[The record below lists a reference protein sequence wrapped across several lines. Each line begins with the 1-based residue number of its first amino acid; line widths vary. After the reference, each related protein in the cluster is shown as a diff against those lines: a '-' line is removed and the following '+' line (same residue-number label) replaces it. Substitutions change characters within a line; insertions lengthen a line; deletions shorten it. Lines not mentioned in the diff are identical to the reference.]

1 MWKLSPFKNT
11 TGLLIRIDDI
21 AAHMKWDLIN
31 KCEILFDEF
40 NIKPLIGVIPNNK
53 DKEFLRYEKKDDFW
67 DQVRSWQNKGWEISM
82 HGFNHVYDT
91 DTNKNDF
98 FGYGG
103 KSEFYGHPYEYQKK
117 KIEEGLKIFNKEKI
131 NIRSFFAPNHTYDLN
146 TFKALKASGIDYVID
161 GYGLKP
167 YSEFEINFIP
177 QLFYKE
183 RILPFGI
190 QSTQVHLNYMNDE
203 SFWNFV
209 SFIKKNSSK
218 IINFDK
224 VIEKIDNNILSKL
237 SRITIEKSLKLIR
250 SF

>member
-91 DTNKNDF
+91 DTKKNDF

-117 KIEEGLKIFNKEKI
+117 K
-131 NIRSFFAPNHTYDLN
+131 
-146 TFKALKASGIDYVID
+146 
-161 GYGLKP
+161 
-167 YSEFEINFIP
+167 
-177 QLFYKE
+177 
-183 RILPFGI
+183 
-190 QSTQVHLNYMNDE
+190 
-203 SFWNFV
+203 
-209 SFIKKNSSK
+209 
-218 IINFDK
+218 
-224 VIEKIDNNILSKL
+224 
-237 SRITIEKSLKLIR
+237 
-250 SF
+250 